1 MIVEHFHKVYLKNL
15 KDFLTQ
21 NNPKSKTR
29 EITSEHNNYC
39 LIKLMSR
46 KMKRKN
52 LNFTAY
58 MG

>member
-15 KDFLTQ
+15 KDFPTQ
-21 NNPKSKTR
+21 NYQKSKTR

-58 MG
+58 MA